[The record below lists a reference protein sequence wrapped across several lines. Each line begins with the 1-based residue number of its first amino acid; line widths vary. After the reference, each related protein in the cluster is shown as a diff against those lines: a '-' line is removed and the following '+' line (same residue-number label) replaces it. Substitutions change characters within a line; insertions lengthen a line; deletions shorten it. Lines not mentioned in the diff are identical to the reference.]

1 MLHSTFCATFPLHT
15 MKIIASIFGIGYIGK
30 GGGTV
35 AAIAAALL
43 WYCLQLNI
51 GQQIILVIVT
61 MILGVWAGNV
71 VEKDWGKDS
80 SKVVIDEVIGLFIAM
95 LFIPANSIPL
105 LIIGLILF
113 RFFDIAKPLGVRRM
127 EHLKGG
133 WGVMMDDVLAGVY
146 ANIILQVIVF
156 SKVLEQFL

>member
-1 MLHSTFCATFPLHT
+1 

-43 WYCLQLNI
+43 WHWLQLNI
-51 GQQIILVIVT
+51 GQQIILVVIT
-61 MILGVWAGNV
+61 MIAGIWAGNV

-80 SKVVIDEVIGLFIAM
+80 SKVVIDEVIGLFITM
-95 LFIPANSIPL
+95 LFVPTASVL
-105 LIIGLILF
+105 YLTIGLILF
-113 RFFDIAKPLGVRRM
+113 RFFDIAKPLGVRSM
-127 EHLKGG
+127 EKYSGG

-156 SKVLEQFL
+156 SKVLEPFL